1 MANEI
6 DAISDLSANLEK
18 LIDDPFTPTEV
29 REQAQ
34 LFQKLIELMPLQQ
47 ATREQVLK
55 NYHKNK
61 SMFEKLIAK
70 TKGDYLYEHQLV
82 DRDFYKRARVF
93 TTSKKEAR
101 TIDRFE

>member
-1 MANEI
+1 
-6 DAISDLSANLEK
+6 
-18 LIDDPFTPTEV
+18 
-29 REQAQ
+29 
-34 LFQKLIELMPLQQ
+34 
-47 ATREQVLK
+47 
-55 NYHKNK
+55 
-61 SMFEKLIAK
+61 MFEKLIAK